1 MLDGTL
7 RDQLLLEEPLLADD
21 PTEPVSAAS
30 SANIRAALH
39 KVLEQ
44 LMSLE
49 TISVLRGRSSQ
60 SIDLTDSPK

>member
-7 RDQLLLEEPLLADD
+7 RDQLVIEEPLLADD
-21 PTEPVSAAS
+21 PTEAVSVTS
-30 SANIRAALH
+30 TPEIRAALR

-49 TISVLRGRSSQ
+49 TISVLRRRSSQ
-60 SIDLTDSPK
+60 SIDLGLTK